1 MACNLPGDA
10 VFRGHEKRDS
20 GYFKRYNMTSVA
32 DQIAGPAIGLTNDTS
47 SVTAESRA
55 SAPAV
60 SFPVAATEREL
71 RLDLFRGLALWLIF
85 IDHLPPNILTWFTI
99 RNYGFSDATEIFI
112 FISGYTAAFVYGRA
126 MLERG
131 FVVATA
137 RILKRV
143 WQIYVAHVF
152 LFTIFLAEI
161 SYVATSFENPLYTE
175 EMGILD
181 FLKQPDVTIVQ
192 ALLLKFRPVNMDV
205 LPLYIVLMLFLPLIL
220 WMMERKP
227 DVTLGLSVLLY
238 ALTWEFDW
246 YLSAYPNGF
255 WAFNPFAWQLLF
267 VFGAWCAMGGAKRM
281 SRILI
286 SPVTMWICAVYL
298 FAAFCVTLT
307 WYLPQLPHLM
317 PRRVEQW
324 MYPINKTDLD
334 VLRFAHFLALA
345 AITVRFLPRDWP
357 GLKSPW
363 LRPLVLCGQHSLEIF
378 CLGVFL
384 AFAGHFVLAEVSG
397 GAGMHFVISISGII
411 IMSAAAWVFS
421 WYKDVAAKSG
431 TRGKS
436 SDANAD
442 MAGGA

>member
-1 MACNLPGDA
+1 
-10 VFRGHEKRDS
+10 
-20 GYFKRYNMTSVA
+20 MTSIA
-32 DQIAGPAIGLTNDTS
+32 DPVAGP
-47 SVTAESRA
+47 SVAETDGRA
-55 SAPAV
+55 KADAAAATSAPAITL
-60 SFPVAATEREL
+60 PVAGEREL

-85 IDHLPPNILTWFTI
+85 VDHLPPNILTWLTI

-126 MLERG
+126 MLEVG

-137 RILKRV
+137 RILRRV

-175 EMGILD
+175 EMGIMD

-192 ALLLKFRPVNMDV
+192 ALLLRFRPVNMDV

-220 WMMERKP
+220 WLMKWKA
-227 DVTLGLSVLLY
+227 DVTLALSAALY
-238 ALTWEFDW
+238 AVTWEYDL
-246 YLSAYPNGF
+246 YLTAYPNGQ

-281 SRILI
+281 SRILS
-286 SPVTMWICAVYL
+286 SPLTLGICIVYL
-298 FAAFCVTLT
+298 IASFYVTLT
-307 WYLPQLPHLM
+307 WYVPQFSHLL
-317 PRRVEQW
+317 PRRLEQW
-324 MYPINKTDLD
+324 MYPIDKPNLD

-345 AITVRFLPRDWP
+345 AITVRFLPRDWS

-363 LRPLVLCGQHSLEIF
+363 LRPLILCGQHSLEIF

-384 AFAGHFVLAEVSG
+384 AFAGHFVLAEISG
-397 GAGMHFVISISGII
+397 GAALHALISICGIL
-411 IMSAAAWVFS
+411 IMCATAWVIS
-421 WYKDVAAKSG
+421 WYKHSADKGASKNKSTG
-431 TRGKS
+431 G
-436 SDANAD
+436 NAD
-442 MAGGA
+442 LAGGSV